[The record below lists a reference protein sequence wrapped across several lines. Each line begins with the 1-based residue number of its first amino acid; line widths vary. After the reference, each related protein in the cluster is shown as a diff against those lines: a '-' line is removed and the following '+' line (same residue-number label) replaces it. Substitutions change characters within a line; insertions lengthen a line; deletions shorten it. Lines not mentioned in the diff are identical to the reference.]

1 MPRVFRGSVT
11 RIADL
16 PTDPLP
22 HHALERSQWEAGDY
36 VVAEVLPRSTYTEF
50 FELADG
56 RKCRP
61 MSGDL
66 LLGALAVRRA
76 TLEHVGSYEDV
87 GPDGH
92 MHALSEGGCFGALTS
107 ASPFA
112 KHLLPLRYRGHLQGP
127 SGKLRMRDFVPPVE
141 PVPFD
146 LPVVLLV
153 GTSMSSGKTFSGRV
167 AVRAL
172 KKLGHRVA
180 AGKLTGTGRWQD
192 TLSMQDAGA
201 DHIFDFVDAG
211 LPTTVCPPF
220 EYREAIQGLLSRFAG
235 TGGTVCVI
243 EAGASPLEPYNGGTL
258 TAMLGDNVAF
268 TILSASD
275 PYAVVGI
282 QTAWQ
287 RSFDIVAGP
296 TANTE
301 AGVELVRRLS
311 GLPTIDL
318 LDHTRHPLLEGKLE
332 TALAA
337 WRAGRSSTD
346 PSGSISER
354 DSASP

>member
-1 MPRVFRGSVT
+1 MSRVFRGSLT

-16 PTDPLP
+16 PADPLP
-22 HHALERSQWEAGDY
+22 HEALDHAQWEAGDY
-36 VVAEVLPRSTYTEF
+36 VLAEVLPRSTYTEF

-61 MSGDL
+61 MAGDYL
-66 LLGALAVRRA
+66 VGALAVRRA
-76 TLEHVGSYEDV
+76 TLEHVGSFQDV
-87 GPDGH
+87 GPDGL
-92 MHALSEGGCFGALTS
+92 MQCLSEGGCLGALTS

-112 KHLLPLRYRGHLQGP
+112 KHLLPLRYVGHLQGP
-127 SGKLRMRDFVPPVE
+127 GGTLRMRDFVPTVE

-153 GTSMSSGKTFSGRV
+153 GTSMSAGKTFSGRV
-167 AVRAL
+167 AVREL
-172 KKLGHRVA
+172 KRLGHTVV

-192 TLSMQDAGA
+192 VLSMGDAGA

-211 LPTTVCPPF
+211 LPTTVCPAV
-220 EYREAIQGLLSRFAG
+220 EYDRAIRGLLSRIAA
-235 TGGTVCVI
+235 TRSTVCVI

-258 TAMLGDNVAF
+258 VSILGDTVAF

-287 RSFDIVAGP
+287 RTFDVVAGP
-296 TANTE
+296 AANTS
-301 AGVELVRRLS
+301 ASAELVRLLS
-311 GLPTIDL
+311 GLPTVDL
-318 LDHTRHPLLEGKLE
+318 LDHTEHVRLGEW
-332 TALAA
+332 LAGA
-337 WRAGRSSTD
+337 VGA
-346 PSGSISER
+346 PPA
-354 DSASP
+354 SA